1 MDKLNKLKKA
11 PTITTTSPQL
21 LRSGRVRIPVTNLA
35 RSTSFDDNIDMSFVG
50 GIQAGFTSSFR
61 NITGIEELDLNS
73 SFDESLLEKSLDKT
87 IVVSKGNLSESSE
100 KEETDIEVEESED
113 NIENKLFFDHLE
125 KYDFDKEDNVNCLI
139 VATTHNKP
147 KLAFMGFF
155 YTIDKQF
162 SNKNISWKCERTGN
176 KSQAKCPGRCLTLGY
191 SLIYFP
197 YCLQFFIS
205 VF

>member
-35 RSTSFDDNIDMSFVG
+35 RSTSFDDNIDMSFVS

-113 NIENKLFFDHLE
+113 NIENKLFFILKMCQSH
-125 KYDFDKEDNVNCLI
+125 Y
-139 VATTHNKP
+139 
-147 KLAFMGFF
+147 
-155 YTIDKQF
+155 
-162 SNKNISWKCERTGN
+162 
-176 KSQAKCPGRCLTLGY
+176 
-191 SLIYFP
+191 
-197 YCLQFFIS
+197 
-205 VF
+205 